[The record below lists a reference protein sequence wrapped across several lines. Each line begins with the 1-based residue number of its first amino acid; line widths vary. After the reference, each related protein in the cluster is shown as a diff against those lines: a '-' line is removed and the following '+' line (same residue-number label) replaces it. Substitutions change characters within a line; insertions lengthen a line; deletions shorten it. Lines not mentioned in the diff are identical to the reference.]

1 MSLDNFSIWST
12 TALAMAVPS
21 LIRFIPIL
29 ASLLTLVYKINVFIQ
44 EFSKN
49 NVSIDDS
56 GDIIKHTTIPKIESH
71 LLKFKINKNGNFE
84 LIH

>member
-1 MSLDNFSIWST
+1 MSRDNFSIWST
-12 TALAMAVPS
+12 MALAMAVPS
-21 LIRFIPIL
+21 LIWFVPIL

-49 NVSIDDS
+49 EVLIDDR
-56 GDIIKHTTIPKIESH
+56 GNIIKHTTVPKIESH